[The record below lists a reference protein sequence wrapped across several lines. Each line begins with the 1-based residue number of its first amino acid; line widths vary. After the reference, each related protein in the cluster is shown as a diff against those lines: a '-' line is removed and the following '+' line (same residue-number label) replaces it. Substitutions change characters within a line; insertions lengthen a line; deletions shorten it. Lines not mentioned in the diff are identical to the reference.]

1 MQILGTLYMLM
12 FLSVGNIMANKDNNF
27 NEVITSLMGGMDK
40 VLSTKTVV
48 GQPTVV
54 GDTTIIPLV
63 DVSFGVA
70 AGSNTNDTKNTSF
83 GAGGMGGKM
92 SPTAI
97 LVIRDGSARIISVK
111 DQDVLTK
118 VIDMLP
124 DVIHKITKPK
134 NGATEVSDEEAKDI
148 AFPDNE

>member
-1 MQILGTLYMLM
+1 
-12 FLSVGNIMANKDNNF
+12 MAEKDNNF
-27 NEVITSLMGGMDK
+27 NEVISSLLGGMQN
-40 VLSTKTVV
+40 VVSTKTVV

-70 AGSNTNDTKNTSF
+70 AGASANNSKNSNS
-83 GAGGMGGKM
+83 GVGGMGGKI

-97 LVIRDGSARIISVK
+97 LVIHDGVTRLISVK

-118 VIDMLP
+118 VLDMLP
-124 DVIHKITKPK
+124 EVVNKITKPK
-134 NGATEVSDEEAKDI
+134 KGEVTDEEAKNI
-148 AFPDNE
+148 AFPEE

>member
-1 MQILGTLYMLM
+1 
-12 FLSVGNIMANKDNNF
+12 MANKDNNF
-27 NEVITSLMGGMDK
+27 SEVVTSLMGGMEK
-40 VLSTKTVV
+40 ILSTKTVV

-63 DVSFGVA
+63 DVSFGLA
-70 AGSNTNDTKNTSF
+70 AGSANNDTKNTSN

-97 LVIRDGSARIISVK
+97 LVIHDGCARIISVK

-124 DVIHKITKPK
+124 EVIHKITKPK
-134 NGATEVSDEEAKDI
+134 KGEVSDEEAKDI
-148 AFPDNE
+148 AFPEE

>member
-1 MQILGTLYMLM
+1 
-12 FLSVGNIMANKDNNF
+12 MAEKDNNF
-27 NEVITSLMGGMDK
+27 NEVISSLLGGMQN
-40 VLSTKTVV
+40 VVSTKTVV

-70 AGSNTNDTKNTSF
+70 AGASANNSKNSNS
-83 GAGGMGGKM
+83 GVGGMGGKI

-97 LVIRDGSARIISVK
+97 LVIHDGVTRLISVK

-118 VIDMLP
+118 VLDMLP
-124 DVIHKITKPK
+124 EVVNKITKPK
-134 NGATEVSDEEAKDI
+134 KGEVTDDEAKDI
-148 AFPDNE
+148 AFPRE

>member
-1 MQILGTLYMLM
+1 
-12 FLSVGNIMANKDNNF
+12 MAEKDNNF
-27 NEVITSLMGGMDK
+27 NEVISSLLGGMQN
-40 VLSTKTVV
+40 VVSTKTVV

-70 AGSNTNDTKNTSF
+70 AGASANNSKNSNS
-83 GAGGMGGKM
+83 GVGGMGGKI

-97 LVIRDGSARIISVK
+97 LIIHDGVTRLISVK

-118 VIDMLP
+118 VLDMLP
-124 DVIHKITKPK
+124 EVVNKITKPK
-134 NGATEVSDEEAKDI
+134 KGEVTDDEAKDI
-148 AFPDNE
+148 AFPKE

>member
-1 MQILGTLYMLM
+1 
-12 FLSVGNIMANKDNNF
+12 MANKDNNYK
-27 NEVITSLMGGMDK
+27 EVISSLMSGMEK
-40 VLSTKTVV
+40 ILSTKTVV

-70 AGSNTNDTKNTSF
+70 AGSTSNDTKNTSN

-92 SPTAI
+92 SPSAI
-97 LVIRDGSARIISVK
+97 LVIHEGTARIINVK

-134 NGATEVSDEEAKDI
+134 KGEVSDSEAKDI
-148 AFPDNE
+148 AFPDDEE

>member
-1 MQILGTLYMLM
+1 
-12 FLSVGNIMANKDNNF
+12 MANKDNNF
-27 NEVITSLMGGMDK
+27 NEVVSSLMGGMEK
-40 VLSTKTVV
+40 ILSTKTVV

-70 AGSNTNDTKNTSF
+70 AGSTANDNKNTSN

-134 NGATEVSDEEAKDI
+134 SGTEDVTDEEAKDI
-148 AFPDNE
+148 AFPE

>member
-1 MQILGTLYMLM
+1 
-12 FLSVGNIMANKDNNF
+12 MANKDNNF
-27 NEVITSLMGGMDK
+27 NEVISSLLGGMEK
-40 VLSTKTVV
+40 ILSTKTVV

-70 AGSNTNDTKNTSF
+70 AGSTANDNKTTSN

-134 NGATEVSDEEAKDI
+134 NGTSDVTDAEAKDI
-148 AFPDNE
+148 AFPEE

>member
-1 MQILGTLYMLM
+1 
-12 FLSVGNIMANKDNNF
+12 MANKDNNI
-27 NEVITSLMGGMDK
+27 NEVVTSLLGGMEK
-40 VLSTKTVV
+40 LLSTKTVV

-63 DVSFGVA
+63 DVSFGLA
-70 AGSNTNDTKNTSF
+70 AGSTANDNKNTSN

-97 LVIRDGSARIISVK
+97 LVIKDGSARIISVK

-134 NGATEVSDEEAKDI
+134 SGAEDVTDEEAKDI
-148 AFPDNE
+148 AFPENN

>member
-1 MQILGTLYMLM
+1 
-12 FLSVGNIMANKDNNF
+12 MADEDNNF
-27 NEVITSLMGGMDK
+27 NEVISSLLGGMQN
-40 VLSTKTVV
+40 VVSTKTVV

-70 AGSNTNDTKNTSF
+70 AGASANNSKNANN
-83 GAGGMGGKM
+83 GVGGMGGKI

-97 LVIRDGSARIISVK
+97 LVIHDGVTRLISVK

-118 VIDMLP
+118 VLDMLP
-124 DVIHKITKPK
+124 EVVNKITKPK
-134 NGATEVSDEEAKDI
+134 KGEVTDEEAKNI
-148 AFPDNE
+148 AFPEE

>member
-1 MQILGTLYMLM
+1 
-12 FLSVGNIMANKDNNF
+12 MADKDNNYK
-27 NEVITSLMGGMDK
+27 EVISSLIGGMEG

-48 GQPTVV
+48 GQPVEI
-54 GDTTIIPLV
+54 GETTIIPLV

-70 AGSNTNDTKNTSF
+70 AGASVNNSKNSNN
-83 GAGGMGGKM
+83 GMGGMGGKL

-97 LVIRDGSARIISVK
+97 LVINNGNARIISVK

-124 DVIHKITKPK
+124 EVVNKITKPK
-134 NGATEVSDEEAKDI
+134 KGEVSDEEAKNI
-148 AFPDNE
+148 AFPDET

>member
-1 MQILGTLYMLM
+1 
-12 FLSVGNIMANKDNNF
+12 MANNSNNY
-27 NEVITSLMGGMDK
+27 NEVMASLMSGMEK
-40 VLSTKTVV
+40 ILSTKTVV
-48 GQPTVV
+48 GQPIVV

-70 AGSNTNDTKNTSF
+70 AGSAENDTKHTSN

-134 NGATEVSDEEAKDI
+134 AGAEDVTDEQAKDI
-148 AFPDNE
+148 AFPE

>member
-1 MQILGTLYMLM
+1 
-12 FLSVGNIMANKDNNF
+12 MAEKDNNF
-27 NEVITSLMGGMDK
+27 NEVISSLLGGMQN
-40 VLSTKTVV
+40 VVSTKTVV

-70 AGSNTNDTKNTSF
+70 AGASANNSKNSNS
-83 GAGGMGGKM
+83 GVGGMGGKI

-97 LVIRDGSARIISVK
+97 LIIHDGVTRLISVK

-118 VIDMLP
+118 VLDMLP
-124 DVIHKITKPK
+124 EVVNKITKPK
-134 NGATEVSDEEAKDI
+134 KGEVTDDEARDI
-148 AFPDNE
+148 AFPQE

>member
-1 MQILGTLYMLM
+1 
-12 FLSVGNIMANKDNNF
+12 
-27 NEVITSLMGGMDK
+27 
-40 VLSTKTVV
+40 
-48 GQPTVV
+48 
-54 GDTTIIPLV
+54 
-63 DVSFGVA
+63 
-70 AGSNTNDTKNTSF
+70 
-83 GAGGMGGKM
+83 M

-134 NGATEVSDEEAKDI
+134 AGSEDVTDEEAKDI
-148 AFPDNE
+148 AFPE

>member
-1 MQILGTLYMLM
+1 M
-12 FLSVGNIMANKDNNF
+12 SSKENNY
-27 NEVITSLMGGMDK
+27 NEVVSSLMGGMEK
-40 VLSTKTVV
+40 ILSTKTVV
-48 GQPTVV
+48 GQPTVI

-70 AGSNTNDTKNTSF
+70 AGSAVNDNKTTTN

-92 SPTAI
+92 SPTAVLI
-97 LVIRDGSARIISVK
+97 IHDGSARIISVK

-124 DVIHKITKPK
+124 EVINKITKKKP
-134 NGATEVSDEEAKDI
+134 GEVDDEEAKEA
-148 AFPDNE
+148 AFPKKTAD

>member
-1 MQILGTLYMLM
+1 
-12 FLSVGNIMANKDNNF
+12 MAEKDNNF
-27 NEVITSLMGGMDK
+27 NEVISSLLGGMQN
-40 VLSTKTVV
+40 VVSTKTVV

-70 AGSNTNDTKNTSF
+70 AGASANNSKNSNS
-83 GAGGMGGKM
+83 GVGGMGGKI

-97 LVIRDGSARIISVK
+97 LVIHDGVTRLISVK

-118 VIDMLP
+118 VLDMLP
-124 DVIHKITKPK
+124 EVVNKITKPK
-134 NGATEVSDEEAKDI
+134 KGEVTDDEAKDI
-148 AFPDNE
+148 AFPQE

>member
-1 MQILGTLYMLM
+1 
-12 FLSVGNIMANKDNNF
+12 MAEKDNNF
-27 NEVITSLMGGMDK
+27 NEVISSLLGGMQN
-40 VLSTKTVV
+40 VVSTKTVV

-70 AGSNTNDTKNTSF
+70 AGASANNSKNSNS
-83 GAGGMGGKM
+83 GVGGMGGKI

-97 LVIRDGSARIISVK
+97 LIIHDGVTRLISVK

-118 VIDMLP
+118 VLDMLP
-124 DVIHKITKPK
+124 EVVNKITKPK
-134 NGATEVSDEEAKDI
+134 KGEVTDDEAKDI
-148 AFPDNE
+148 AFPQE